1 MRTVFSSVVLV
12 LCISFF
18 TESAFACTCII
29 NSLSKRF
36 RKAEAVF
43 VGTFGEYENESTSD
57 VQNFKKG
64 LPILEVKKAWK
75 GIKKE
80 YVAVDFDFEGATGG
94 GVGCPW
100 FYRLEKEKDYLIFAY
115 GKELKVLVE
124 CSDSRELTAKYDW
137 TSEEL
142 GKLDSFWFRTKARL
156 WPF

>member
-1 MRTVFSSVVLV
+1 MRAVFSSVVLV
-12 LCISFF
+12 LCIIFF
-18 TESAFACTCII
+18 AEPAFACTCVL

-43 VGTFGEYENESTSD
+43 VGSFGDYKDESTSD
-57 VQNFKKG
+57 VQNFRKG

-75 GIKKE
+75 GVKKE

-94 GVGCPW
+94 CPW
-100 FYRLEKEKDYLIFAY
+100 FYRLEKGKEYLIFAY
-115 GKELKVLVE
+115 GKELKVSVE